1 MNYPTYLIHFNKNH
15 DPKTGKFTFNFN
27 HIETQKDGATTLSS
41 YKSEKDVFRTKK
53 GVSLVDTRDSSLMSD
68 YNRIG
73 KSAIELYKKT
83 NDISKAMSFIKEQ
96 MGDEPYRSVITD
108 IDLGNGQKYV
118 LYQLDIIGNQ
128 NVYTT
133 YGDSVA
139 TYLKDYTNRE
149 DYLKKF
155 EV

>member
-1 MNYPTYLIHFNKNH
+1 MLF
-15 DPKTGKFTFNFN
+15 
-27 HIETQKDGATTLSS
+27 LS
-41 YKSEKDVFRTKK
+41 
-53 GVSLVDTRDSSLMSD
+53 
-68 YNRIG
+68 
-73 KSAIELYKKT
+73 KKT